1 MYILDIDSLSDIW
14 FSTCF
19 SCSIDCLSILLIA
32 SFALQ
37 KVLTWCRPT
46 CLPYNPSTMLW
57 GVYSKA
63 SESGSLKDPV
73 HSHVHRSIVDHSQ
86 EMETSQIPTNNQLR
100 KKMRL
105 IHLMME
111 YDSISKIRGDPGI
124 CDNTDEPGGHY
135 GKWNKPIRGEQTLQR
150 FHF

>member
-1 MYILDIDSLSDIW
+1 
-14 FSTCF
+14 
-19 SCSIDCLSILLIA
+19 
-32 SFALQ
+32 
-37 KVLTWCRPT
+37 
-46 CLPYNPSTMLW
+46 MLW

-73 HSHVHRSIVDHSQ
+73 HSQVHRSIIDHSQ

-111 YDSISKIRGDPGI
+111 YDSVSKIQGDPGI

-135 GKWNKPIRGEQTLQR
+135 GK
-150 FHF
+150 